1 MRTTITAI
9 MTDGGA
15 TDPAVLARLLE
26 GDAAARF
33 VLTDEPYNLGIAGNV
48 TVALIAN
55 SPWRRAK

>member
-9 MTDGGA
+9 MTDGDA

-33 VLTDEPYNLGIAGNV
+33 VLTDEPYNLRIAGNV
-48 TVALIAN
+48 TGGPHRE